1 MLRFRIPTYPATGSI
16 ARDHLASER
25 TFLAWMRTSLGF
37 VALGIAIERFSQL
50 DLESLL
56 APLQPPS
63 SPRDAEAAHRRRA
76 HDRAQARL
84 LVGALMGLGAG
95 SIGYGA
101 WRYFGNLRRLEG
113 ATFRPA
119 YHGVAVLG
127 AGLAGLAGGVGGS
140 LVRQRGGRGESGEMV

>member
-1 MLRFRIPTYPATGSI
+1 MLRFRFRIPTYPAAGST

-56 APLQPPS
+56 APPP
-63 SPRDAEAAHRRRA
+63 PPQHAEAAQRRRD
-76 HDRAQARL
+76 HDRTQAQL

-95 SIGYGA
+95 SIGYGT

-113 ATFRPA
+113 GTFRPA

-140 LVRQRGGRGESGEMV
+140 LVRRRGGRGEMG